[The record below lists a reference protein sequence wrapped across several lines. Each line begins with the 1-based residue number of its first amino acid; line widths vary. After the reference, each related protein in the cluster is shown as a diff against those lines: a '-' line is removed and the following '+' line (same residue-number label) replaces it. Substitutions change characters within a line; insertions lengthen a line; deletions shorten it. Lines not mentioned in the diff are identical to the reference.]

1 MSAKTSEY
9 TGTKQEDFHRILSLH
24 TAIVKKVWNKYRWR
38 PASYLYLDLYAGPGQ
53 YNDEHYR
60 GPGSPL
66 IAIEVF
72 RRARIGYRCHLF
84 NNDEAECSTL
94 RASLNGAGLT
104 SIHCGDNRITLPG
117 LEGNNNILGLAYLDP
132 NNVLPDFD
140 MADHVQDNFKRLDI
154 LFYFGAAFDKR
165 VRTALNRP
173 IGEGY
178 SLLERMRRIKK
189 DKWLVKEP
197 GGKQQYTF
205 MLATNADIG
214 DWKKVGWYDIDNAA
228 GWEILNRLNY
238 TNMELLHS
246 NQARL
251 I

>member
-1 MSAKTSEY
+1 MTAKTSEF
-9 TGTKQEDFHRILSLH
+9 TEAKQEDFARILGLH
-24 TAIVKKVWNKYRWR
+24 VKIVKKVWDKYMWR
-38 PASYLYLDLYAGPGQ
+38 PPVYLYLDLYAGPGR
-53 YNDEHYR
+53 YNDEFYR
-60 GPGSPL
+60 GAGSPL
-66 IAIEVF
+66 IAAKVF
-72 RRARIGYRCHLF
+72 RRAMIGYHCHLF
-84 NNDEAECSTL
+84 NNDGDECALLHT
-94 RASLNGAGLT
+94 AINGDHRS
-104 SIHCGDNRITLPG
+104 SIHYGDNRAMLPQ
-117 LEGNNNILGLAYLDP
+117 LEDNHNALGLAYLDP

-140 MADHVQDNFKRLDI
+140 MASQIQEKFKRVDF

-165 VRTALNRP
+165 VRTAFNRP

-205 MLATNADIG
+205 LLATNADIG
-214 DWKKVGWYDIDNAA
+214 DWKKAGWYDIDNGA